1 MMADWEFNS
10 VGQRGGEKAGETLIS
25 GRSFG
30 FQTFGTKWLI
40 VLRYIGTKE
49 EQVYEGK
56 MMWISNI
63 QKYVRWVIYYLYDNV
78 GKEREEKIV
87 SE

>member
-10 VGQRGGEKAGETLIS
+10 VGQRGGEKAGETLNS

-40 VLRYIGTKE
+40 VLRYIRTKE
-49 EQVYEGK
+49 EKV
-56 MMWISNI
+56 
-63 QKYVRWVIYYLYDNV
+63 
-78 GKEREEKIV
+78 
-87 SE
+87 